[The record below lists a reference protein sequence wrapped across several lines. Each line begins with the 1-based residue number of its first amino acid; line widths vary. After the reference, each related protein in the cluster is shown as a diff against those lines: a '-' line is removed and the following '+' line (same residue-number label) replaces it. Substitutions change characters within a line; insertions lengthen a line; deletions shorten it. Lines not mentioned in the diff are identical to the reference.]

1 MREWKAAGAG
11 LGSLLIAVGLCGCR
25 PEADARAPTQIS
37 TSPAASRA
45 PSDSL
50 VCALTTDAGLGAAE
64 PLAGRGR
71 VALLRQRF
79 GEVGCEA
86 SGAADLAGTHQWI
99 PRALPSP
106 DAAAGVPV
114 SMGAGR
120 RLSLV
125 APACGAQRACATAAV
140 P

>member
-1 MREWKAAGAG
+1 MREWKEAGAS

-25 PEADARAPTQIS
+25 PEADARAPSQIS

-45 PSDSL
+45 SSDSL

-99 PRALPSP
+99 PRA
-106 DAAAGVPV
+106 AVAGRGGRRADVD
-114 SMGAGR
+114 GRGR